1 MCRDSMQ
8 LPVTETAVDDLAL
21 VHASKS
27 GDVAAFEELV
37 KRYDRKL
44 LRIAQ
49 NLMHNREDAE
59 EAVQET
65 FLKAFEHLG
74 QFRGDAK
81 FSTWL
86 IRIAMNQS
94 LMMLRKLR
102 SAREVSID
110 KDFQSEERNLPIDVA
125 DWAPNPE
132 QLYGAAE
139 LREILRDTLK
149 QLHPRLRAV
158 FVLRD
163 IEGLSVQQT
172 AEALN
177 LTLVAVKARSW
188 RARSQLRER
197 LSKHFRSNDGQE
209 SAGMQSDSSLSET
222 PEKGSKLNAPFLQ
235 TRFFTSCKHLLTNK

>member
-1 MCRDSMQ
+1 MNSANG
-8 LPVTETAVDDLAL
+8 TAIPWLQT
-21 VHASKS
+21 
-27 GDVAAFEELV
+27 
-37 KRYDRKL
+37 
-44 LRIAQ
+44 LRI
-49 NLMHNREDAE
+49 
-59 EAVQET
+59 
-65 FLKAFEHLG
+65 
-74 QFRGDAK
+74 
-81 FSTWL
+81 
-86 IRIAMNQS
+86 
-94 LMMLRKLR
+94 
-102 SAREVSID
+102 
-110 KDFQSEERNLPIDVA
+110 
-125 DWAPNPE
+125 
-132 QLYGAAE
+132 E